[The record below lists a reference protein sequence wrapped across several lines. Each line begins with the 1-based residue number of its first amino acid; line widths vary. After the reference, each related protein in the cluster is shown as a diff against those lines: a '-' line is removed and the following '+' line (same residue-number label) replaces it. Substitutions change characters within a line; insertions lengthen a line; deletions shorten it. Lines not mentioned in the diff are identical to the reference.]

1 MIPLRDS
8 IRSRRFPVVNVIL
21 IVVNVLVFL
30 FELLLTPREL
40 TAFVRQFG
48 LVPAAYRSPLSV
60 LALQGLRGFYP
71 FLTSMFLHNGWL
83 HIGGNMLFLWVF
95 GDNVEDRL
103 GHLKYLLFY
112 LTAGVVSGTVHVVL
126 NITSRVPTIGASG
139 AVAGVL
145 GAYFVMFP
153 ASRVLAIVPL
163 GLFWTIT
170 EVPAV
175 VFLVI
180 WFLLQLVSGMA
191 SLGFPAGAGG
201 VAWWAHIGGFACGAL
216 LVKLFRPKRR
226 WSVY

>member
-8 IRSRRFPVVNVIL
+8 IRSRRFPIVNLAI
-21 IVVNVLVFL
+21 IAVNVLVFL

-48 LVPAAYRSPLSV
+48 LVPAAYRSPLDL
-60 LALQGLRGFYP
+60 LAGQGLRGFYP

-95 GDNVEDRL
+95 GDNVEDKL
-103 GHLKYLLFY
+103 GHLRYLLFY
-112 LTAGVVSGTVHVVL
+112 LTAGVISGAVHVML
-126 NITSRVPTIGASG
+126 NISSRVPTIGASG

-145 GAYFVMFP
+145 GSYFVMFP
-153 ASRVLAIVPL
+153 GSRVLAIVPL
-163 GLFWTIT
+163 GLFWTVT

-180 WFLLQLVSGMA
+180 WFLLQLVSGVA
-191 SLGFPAGAGG
+191 SIGLPAGAGG
-201 VAWWAHIGGFACGAL
+201 VAWWAHVGGFAAGAL
-216 LVKLFRPKRR
+216 LTKLFRLRR
-226 WSVY
+226 RVYIY